1 MISSNEFTR
10 KVIEARKKDIKY
22 VLIVSQYYY
31 SHHCFVVSAS
41 EDGYREKALSLIEKL
56 ENYKRDDDNE
66 RPYHYGTLFRE
77 NAYTEISGRWN
88 VNDAGDIYFIPCGS
102 VTEALQRAEE
112 FNTELNKAQWLKGS
126 GLKAAQRKVIEKN
139 IDEHHLYSR
148 TAKIVGECFAVL

>member
-1 MISSNEFTR
+1 MN
-10 KVIEARKKDIKY
+10 DIKY

-31 SHHCFVVSAS
+31 SHHCFVVSAEEES
-41 EDGYREKALSLIEKL
+41 YREKALTLIEKL
-56 ENYKRDDDNE
+56 EDYKRNDDDE
-66 RPYHYGTLFRE
+66 RPYHYGSSRE

-112 FNTELNKAQWLKGS
+112 FNSELNKVQWLKGR

-139 IDEHHLYSR
+139 IDEHHLHSR
-148 TAKIVGECFAVL
+148 TAKIVSECFAVL

>member
-1 MISSNEFTR
+1 MN
-10 KVIEARKKDIKY
+10 DIKY

-31 SHHCFVVSAS
+31 SHHCFVVSAA

-56 ENYKRDDDNE
+56 EDYKRNDE

-88 VNDAGDIYFIPCGS
+88 VNDAGDIYFIPCKS
-102 VTEALQRAEE
+102 VAEALQKAGE
-112 FNTELNKAQWLKGS
+112 FNSELNKTQWLKGR
-126 GLKAAQRKVIEKN
+126 GLKAAQRKIIEKN

-148 TAKIVGECFAVL
+148 ISKIIGECFTFL

>member
-1 MISSNEFTR
+1 MN
-10 KVIEARKKDIKY
+10 DIKY

-31 SHHCFVVSAS
+31 SHHCFVVSAEEES
-41 EDGYREKALSLIEKL
+41 YREKALTLIEKL
-56 ENYKRDDDNE
+56 EDYKRNDDDE

-77 NAYTEISGRWN
+77 NAYTKISGRWN

-112 FNTELNKAQWLKGS
+112 FNTELNKVQWFKGR
-126 GLKAAQRKVIEKN
+126 GLKAAQRKVIENN

>member
-1 MISSNEFTR
+1 MIKINSLELDDVKRIRKDLSSMN
-10 KVIEARKKDIKY
+10 DIKY

-66 RPYHYGTLFRE
+66 RLYHYGTLFRE

-88 VNDAGDIYFIPCGS
+88 VNDAGDIYFIPLRFGNGGF
-102 VTEALQRAEE
+102 AE
-112 FNTELNKAQWLKGS
+112 
-126 GLKAAQRKVIEKN
+126 
-139 IDEHHLYSR
+139 SR
-148 TAKIVGECFAVL
+148 GVQYGA